1 MSSDGAGQGSTEQE
15 ILWLCQCGIVTSFIA
30 IAGCPN
36 SLSVFIQYIL
46 NVAQRVKLFVTPG
59 QWLKFCTPLV
69 LYRLL

>member
-1 MSSDGAGQGSTEQE
+1 MSSDGAGQGSTERE

-46 NVAQRVKLFVTPG
+46 NVAQ
-59 QWLKFCTPLV
+59 
-69 LYRLL
+69 